1 MADLT
6 AADITVT
13 LDPQDIDVM
22 TWNKVV
28 MPKLAFGDGAKTIPA
43 GGIPLPALASFGLHK
58 AIKRGHVIQP
68 ADGYVYRIDRANH
81 KLMVF
86 YGDYSNAS
94 DGVLVEAAGVA
105 PAATEIE
112 LTLIGQ

>member
-13 LDPQDIDVM
+13 LTPRDIDFM

-28 MPKLAFGDGAKTIPA
+28 MPKIAFGDGAKTIPA
-43 GGIPLPALASFGLHK
+43 GGIPLPSLDNFDLHK
-58 AIKRGHVIQP
+58 EIKRGHVVQP

-94 DGVLVEAAGVA
+94 DGPLVEASGVA
-105 PAATEIE
+105 IAATELE